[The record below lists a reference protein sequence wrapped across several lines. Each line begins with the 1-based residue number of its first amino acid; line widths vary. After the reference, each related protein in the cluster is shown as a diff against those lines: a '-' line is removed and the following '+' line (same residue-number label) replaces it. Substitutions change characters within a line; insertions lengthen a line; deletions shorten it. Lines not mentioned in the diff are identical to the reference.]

1 MKIIKSLILILA
13 VSLISCSN
21 DESIPM
27 EKLLKEDYATLSMKQ
42 SGTSV
47 NSNNVLNDIDQIKQF
62 QSLIDGRSLNKI
74 KQKDFKRLDD
84 EIRTTEVT
92 VISSYLLT
100 SQDSSEMNGL
110 TFTFLEDG
118 RLMVIEIE
126 KNIGVGFYIGL
137 EISPELFK
145 DIQEFYESRIHT
157 GEVEKIDF

>member
-84 EIRTTEVT
+84 EIRTTGVT

-137 EISPELFK
+137 ENSPELFK